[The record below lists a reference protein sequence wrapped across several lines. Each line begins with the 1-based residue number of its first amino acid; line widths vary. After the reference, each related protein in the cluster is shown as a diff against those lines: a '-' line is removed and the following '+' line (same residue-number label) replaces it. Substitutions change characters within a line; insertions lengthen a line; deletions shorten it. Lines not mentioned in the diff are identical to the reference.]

1 MPTKTRDD
9 KSLERHTGAS
19 SLLKF
24 DSGDGYVE
32 IPITNVSWTRDHNT
46 NDLQHNGSMKPTITT
61 TGVRYNGSFEY
72 DGQNPELL
80 DQFLQTDG
88 SGNGSIHDG
97 RPTRGT
103 LTINEYNHDDTD
115 AQEQTVTFKNVVP
128 TSFNRDLPS
137 DGSSSTSVDFEAED
151 MLITQSGFGENDE

>member
-1 MPTKTRDD
+1 MADPTRND

-32 IPITNVSWTRDHNT
+32 IPVTNVSWTRDHNT

-61 TGVRYNGSFEY
+61 TGIRYSGSFDY

-80 DQFLQTDG
+80 NAFLQTNEG
-88 SGNGSIHDG
+88 SSGIHDG

-103 LTINEYNHDDTD
+103 LTINEYNHD
-115 AQEQTVTFKNVVP
+115 ANESVEQTVTLMNVMP

-137 DGSSSTSVDFEAED
+137 DGSSSTSVDFDAED
-151 MLITQSGFGENDE
+151 MIITKSG

>member
-1 MPTKTRDD
+1 MADPTRND

-32 IPITNVSWTRDHNT
+32 IPVTNVSWTRDHNT

-61 TGVRYNGSFEY
+61 TGIRFSGSFEY
-72 DGQNPELL
+72 DGQNPDLL
-80 DQFLQTDG
+80 DAFLQT
-88 SGNGSIHDG
+88 NGQSNGGLHDG
-97 RPTRGT
+97 RPNRGT

-115 AQEQTVTFKNVVP
+115 SVEQTVTLKNVMP

-137 DGSSSTSVDFEAED
+137 DGSSSTSVDFDAED
-151 MLITQSGFGENDE
+151 MILTKA

>member
-1 MPTKTRDD
+1 MADPTRND

-19 SLLKF
+19 ALLKY

-32 IPITNVSWTRDHNT
+32 VPVTNVSWTRDHNT
-46 NDLQHNGSMKPTITT
+46 NDTQHNGSMKPTITT
-61 TGVRYNGSFEY
+61 TGIRYNGSFEY
-72 DGQNPELL
+72 DGQNPALL
-80 DQFLQTDG
+80 DAFLQT
-88 SGNGSIHDG
+88 NGASNGALHDG

-103 LTINEYNHDDTD
+103 LTVNEYNHDDTD
-115 AQEQTVTFKNVVP
+115 SIEMTVTFKNIMP

-151 MLITQSGFGENDE
+151 MLITQ